1 MPLIAGRDDAAAA
14 ANRMLD
20 ALRREIVIDGR
31 SISISGSMGIALC
44 PDDGEDLDTL
54 MKKADIA
61 MYRVKREGRNAW
73 GFSE

>member
-1 MPLIAGRDDAAAA
+1 
-14 ANRMLD
+14 MLD
-20 ALRREIVIDGR
+20 ALRQEIVIDGR
-31 SISISGSMGIALC
+31 SISISGSMGIAIC
-44 PDDGEDLDTL
+44 PDDSDDLETL